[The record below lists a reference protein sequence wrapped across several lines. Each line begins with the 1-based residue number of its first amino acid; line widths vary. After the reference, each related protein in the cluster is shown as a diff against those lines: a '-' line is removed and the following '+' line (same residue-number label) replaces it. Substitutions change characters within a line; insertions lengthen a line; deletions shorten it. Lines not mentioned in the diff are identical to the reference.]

1 MESATLS
8 SKNQITVPSQVRRE
22 LRIGSGDRIRFE
34 PTRDGRFI
42 VEPVPTG
49 VRSDGAAKRRLSKM
63 KRDLETV
70 DIETAIRDSVLKED
84 QRIREQVDPS

>member
-1 MESATLS
+1 
-8 SKNQITVPSQVRRE
+8 
-22 LRIGSGDRIRFE
+22 
-34 PTRDGRFI
+34 
-42 VEPVPTG
+42 
-49 VRSDGAAKRRLSKM
+49 M